1 MSALK
6 YLEAHRSRLN
16 GLFVAGS
23 LVCVVLA
30 GWGLWTGGA
39 FDNDL
44 QSDLR
49 VSSVYV
55 GEGTDFDEQAA
66 ERIVGNRRLV
76 VAWLPRGA
84 DLGEAC
90 DELEVPAAGTVGLL
104 LSPGDGEYDTYG
116 CVQLPGAED
125 EGFGKAF
132 VAESQ
137 LPAGVDEFVDSPLDA
152 LKVVVVNYDSLVRA
166 GIVPDGTRTISAP
179 LPRFLIAGGALVGV
193 VLGAAALFLVS
204 RGAGRLAAARQERR
218 AHAKDAR
225 TRLRAASASV
235 AGRLLS
241 LDTEYTRRK
250 PRLPSTRQAKFDK
263 EYRALAARYAQ
274 VLPEVNAANDDES
287 LDELIAKVEELGD
300 QCGTLAELLKTP

>member
-6 YLEAHRSRLN
+6 YLEAHRGRLN
-16 GLFVAGS
+16 GLFVVGS
-23 LVCVVLA
+23 MVCVVLA

-39 FDNDL
+39 FDDDL

-104 LSPGDGEYDTYG
+104 LSPSDGEYDTYG
-116 CVQLPGAED
+116 CVQLPGADD

-166 GIVPDGTRTISAP
+166 GIVPDGTRTIPAP

-193 VLGAAALFLVS
+193 VLGAAALYLVS
-204 RGAGRLAAARQERR
+204 RGAGWRAAARQERR

-225 TRLRAASASV
+225 TRLRAAAASV

-250 PRLPSTRQAKFDK
+250 PRLTPTGQAKFDK
-263 EYRALAARYAQ
+263 QYGQLAARYAQ
-274 VLPEVNAANDDES
+274 VLPEVNAADDDGS
-287 LDELIAKVEELGD
+287 LDELIAKVEELGEH
-300 QCGTLAELLKTP
+300 CSTLAELLKTT